1 MHTMQTFHFK
11 IASPERV
18 VFEEEVFSVSLP
30 TEIGEITILPHH
42 IPLIINVVAG
52 EIVARNN
59 SQIFSLAVSGGFLE
73 ITPNEVTLLAD
84 TAERAEEIDEARAEE
99 ARKRAQ
105 QLLTEK
111 NKDAVEY
118 ATLAAKIQKE
128 LARLRVARKRKR

>member
-42 IPLIINVVAG
+42 IPLISNVVAG

-84 TAERAEEIDEARAEE
+84 TAERA
-99 ARKRAQ
+99 
-105 QLLTEK
+105 
-111 NKDAVEY
+111 
-118 ATLAAKIQKE
+118 
-128 LARLRVARKRKR
+128 